1 MSISFLRKDNKLLAL
16 NFIPK
21 LLVILNV
28 LFLIYY
34 INLSYYS
41 RYHYDDFHFLWK
53 LREMSIGEYVKDMY
67 LSRSGRFFAYFIN
80 GVIYKTILLSNEH
93 RFFPLL
99 FYIFG
104 ISICLYSWNIFFKSI
119 SFLQINIIII
129 FYNIYVLTN
138 IDFAVF
144 SWLCAMSYYLLGPM
158 LLLIICI
165 ILKRSFSAQDAV
177 LLTFLSIALGGGQ
190 EAFTPIVLIQLG
202 LLTVLLFQEHEY
214 KMKGL
219 LSDIRF
225 RKSLYSLIVIFFCF
239 LVLIIA
245 PGNYARME
253 SDEFN
258 SPISLLGYIRGY
270 GEALTRFFYFFS
282 FYLPYY
288 FFLFICFIFVGLHTK
303 NIPRVKL
310 YRYKKLMIV
319 STLVYLLYLL
329 ISLFPNVYLWGG
341 FGIQRNYTHV
351 VFFTILFTCFQA
363 FLIGYYKKLYIKTLL
378 IQRGIVVGILL
389 GYFIMIF
396 NISIDS
402 GSAKNY
408 ALSVDERIMYLKH
421 MNALGRAGTVVVEPL
436 SVPYTLDPKYFLFKL
451 LSIKKNPQ
459 PVLYYISDTDTLPN
473 EYALHL
479 TKYYK
484 FNFMIKFN

>member
-1 MSISFLRKDNKLLAL
+1 MIKNFLSV
-16 NFIPK
+16 NFFSK
-21 LLVILNV
+21 LLVLLNV

-34 INLSYYS
+34 INISYYS
-41 RYHYDDFHFLWK
+41 RYHYDDLYFLWK

-67 LSRSGRFFAYFIN
+67 LSRSGRFFAYVTN
-80 GVIYKTILLSNEH
+80 GVIYKIILLTNEH

-158 LLLIICI
+158 LLLNICI
-165 ILKRSFSAQDAV
+165 ILKKSFSAQDAV
-177 LLTFLSIALGGGQ
+177 LLAFLSIALGGGQ
-190 EAFTPIVLIQLG
+190 EAFTPIVLMQLC
-202 LLTVLLFQEHEY
+202 LLIVLLFQKHEY

-225 RKSLYSLIVIFFCF
+225 RKSFYSLIVIFFCF

-245 PGNYARME
+245 PGNYVRME

-258 SPISLLGYIRGY
+258 NPISLLGYVRGY
-270 GEALTRFFYFFS
+270 GEVLTRFFYFFS

-288 FFLFICFIFVGLHTK
+288 FFLFLCFIFVGLHTK
-303 NIPRVKL
+303 DIPHVIL
-310 YRYKKLMIV
+310 YRYKKLVLV

-329 ISLFPNVYLWGG
+329 ISVFPNVYLWGG

-351 VFFTILFTCFQA
+351 VFFTVLFICFQA
-363 FLIGYYKKLYIKTLL
+363 FLVGYYKKTNIKTLL
-378 IQRGIVVGILL
+378 LERGIVVGILL
-389 GYFIMIF
+389 GFFIMIF

-402 GSAKNY
+402 VSAKNY
-408 ALSVDERIMYLKH
+408 ARSVDERVMYLKH
-421 MNALGRAGTVVVEPL
+421 VNVLGRTGTVAVKPL
-436 SVPYTLDPKYFLFKL
+436 SVPYTFDPKYFLFKL

-459 PVLYYISDTDTLPN
+459 PVLYYISDTDISPN